1 MMRKNIGLLLL
12 LWLVALSASSQVV
25 FTKFKLGTD
34 NPMGMYPSR
43 KMLNTTFKVNSD
55 KALKY
60 VCVDWYMVNEVGDVV
75 SGVTRGT
82 KSENEEF
89 IKPKGFQCTG
99 PYESGQSYSRYASA
113 VGYAPN
119 GQKATA
125 FPYQLRIMYVGT
137 NDFVSIPIT
146 KENISTFFPKVKL
159 MEINRYN
166 QAL

>member
-1 MMRKNIGLLLL
+1 MF
-12 LWLVALSASSQVV
+12 LVALSASSQVV

-34 NPMGMYPSR
+34 NPMGMYPGR
-43 KMLNTTFKVNSD
+43 KMLNATFKNTSD
-55 KALKY
+55 KTLKY

-75 SGVTRGT
+75 SGVTSGI

-99 PYESGQSYSRYASA
+99 PYESGKSYNRWASN
-113 VGYAPN
+113 VGYAPA

-125 FPYQLRIMYVGT
+125 FPYQLRIMYAGT
-137 NDFVSIPIT
+137 NDFVTISIT
-146 KENISTFFPKVKL
+146 EENISTFFPKVKW